1 MLMTEPVYILIGPN
15 LNLPGIGAP
24 NFDDRQSLAEIE
36 RCCATCAD
44 DLGLECTFRQ
54 SNQEVQLIDWI
65 HEARERSCGVI
76 INPGGMF
83 MSVAIL
89 DALKLLHRPVI
100 EVHTT
105 NIRQCE
111 SHYQRSY
118 VSLVATGVIYGL
130 GPIGYELA
138 LDAIASLLLR
148 RQDGGAT
155 ASAH

>member
-1 MLMTEPVYILIGPN
+1 MTEPVYILIGPN
-15 LNLPGIGAP
+15 LNLPGIGEP
-24 NFDDRQSLAEIE
+24 NFYDRQSLAEIE
-36 RCCATCAD
+36 RCCVTCAD

-54 SNQEVQLIDWI
+54 SNHEVQLIDWI
-65 HEARERSCGVI
+65 HEARERSSGVI

-155 ASAH
+155 APAH